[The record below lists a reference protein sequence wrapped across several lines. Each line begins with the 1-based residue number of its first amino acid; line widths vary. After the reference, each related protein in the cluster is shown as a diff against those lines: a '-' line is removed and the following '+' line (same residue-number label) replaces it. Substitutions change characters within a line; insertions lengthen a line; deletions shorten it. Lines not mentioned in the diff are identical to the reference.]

1 LKPEFNKSKSWAPSD
16 KRLKVRNFD
25 EKQVSNDDLKKL
37 FAKIGEIKI
46 CKFDRNEFGQF
57 LGSATVTYE
66 RFEDAKQAIDEYNGA
81 FLDEKVL
88 VVEYDMVVNRSDTKP
103 GQAVNKLSGGVIV

>member
-1 LKPEFNKSKSWAPSD
+1 MRTLRIFDKPKLQKSKSFQPSE
-16 KRLKVRNFD
+16 KRLRVRNFD
-25 EKQVSNDDLKKL
+25 DKQVTNDDLKKL
-37 FAKIGEIKI
+37 FAKIGDIKI

-66 RFEDAKQAIDEYNGA
+66 RAEDAKQAIDEYNGA

-88 VVEYDMVVNRSDTKP
+88 VVEYDMVPER
-103 GQAVNKLSGGVIV
+103 AA